1 MVVIHFPLLYIPNY
15 SLRSNTSTIFT
26 SSRDDFAES
35 ENLIRLLSWSSFWT
49 YNVVHLAGGSILS
62 KQMIVT
68 FMYLDQATAKRS
80 LEEKQN
86 LYDFLCCQ
94 RVAVQRCGW
103 KRGVGF
109 QNRRRRSSF
118 SCSCAWNSFPLP
130 ANCNERLKKW
140 TLLIKVLSTRFCIDP
155 VEPHWK
161 SWRDE
166 VLLNK

>member
-1 MVVIHFPLLYIPNY
+1 MALLKVRIWSGCY
-15 SLRSNTSTIFT
+15 
-26 SSRDDFAES
+26 
-35 ENLIRLLSWSSFWT
+35 LIMLFILPR
-49 YNVVHLAGGSILS
+49 GSILS

-68 FMYLDQATAKRS
+68 FMYLDQATTKRS
-80 LEEKQN
+80 VKEKQN
-86 LYDFLCCQ
+86 LYDFLSCQ
-94 RVAVQRCGW
+94 RVAVQSCGW

-140 TLLIKVLSTRFCIDP
+140 TLLIYIKVRSTRFCI
-155 VEPHWK
+155 EPHWK

-166 VLLNK
+166 MLLNK

>member
-1 MVVIHFPLLYIPNY
+1 MALLKVRIWSGCY
-15 SLRSNTSTIFT
+15 LEVLFG
-26 SSRDDFAES
+26 
-35 ENLIRLLSWSSFWT
+35 LIMLFILPR
-49 YNVVHLAGGSILS
+49 GSILS

-68 FMYLDQATAKRS
+68 FMYLDQATTKRS
-80 LEEKQN
+80 VEEKQN

-140 TLLIKVLSTRFCIDP
+140 TLLIKVRSTRFCIDP

-166 VLLNK
+166 MLLNK